1 MSDIRKTV
9 DTTTFLNDKSYFTID
24 ENSPKLP
31 TDKLGRTVFVG
42 DTIHILHNNRVGKI
56 RSLTHTVQNTWIVF
70 LDIDGGGFLLPQ
82 SKDNIVKLVMR

>member
-9 DTTTFLNDKSYFTID
+9 DNTIFLNDESCFTID

-31 TDKLGRTVFVG
+31 TDKYGQTLFVG
-42 DTIHILHNNRVGKI
+42 DTIRILHNNRVGQI
-56 RSLTHTVQNTWIVF
+56 VSLTHIYNSWIVS
-70 LDIDGGGFLLPQ
+70 LGIDGGGFLLPQ